1 MAKTPICAVC
11 AQNGS
16 TCCQLTQGDGN
27 LSFPLSRIEKQ
38 SITAYDTLKE
48 VRFTVQTANSDQFI
62 CRLEFLF
69 PDDLN
74 RSQALFPEHSHHER
88 LLTNSLGHCVFLG
101 PMGCILPAKARPFY
115 CRLFPFWVIRDKVV
129 FFSCDLCQAQ
139 KGAGTVNK
147 VITRLETNPAKIL
160 LLYNALRRAWE
171 FDE

>member
-1 MAKTPICAVC
+1 MAKTAICAGC
-11 AQNGS
+11 AQNEP
-16 TCCQLTQGDGN
+16 TCCQLTQGDGS

-69 PDDLN
+69 PDDLD
-74 RSQALFPEHSHHER
+74 RIQALFPEHSHHER

-129 FFSCDLCQAQ
+129 FSLSTFVRLKRMPKPCKCL
-139 KGAGTVNK
+139 KGDRK
-147 VITRLETNPAKIL
+147 Q
-160 LLYNALRRAWE
+160 NA
-171 FDE
+171 FDYDRYFATDPSPKSP